1 MNPQPA
7 LHHQSHNLSCKNTT
21 MSSRAASEGAKDS
34 RSRLS
39 LGLKTVLKSLV
50 TGFLALATAWW
61 LRFLSFGTTLE
72 TALDFFRPIE
82 KDSYWDGH
90 REEVKDA
97 FVTSWDAYA
106 QYAWGK
112 FVSGPAILH

>member
-1 MNPQPA
+1 
-7 LHHQSHNLSCKNTT
+7 
-21 MSSRAASEGAKDS
+21 MSSRAASEAQKRPREEGAKDS

-39 LGLKTVLKSLV
+39 LGLKTALKSLV
-50 TGFLALATAWW
+50 TGFLALAAAWW
-61 LRFLSFGTTLE
+61 LRFLTFETTLE
-72 TALDFFRPIE
+72 TALDLFRPIE

>member
-1 MNPQPA
+1 
-7 LHHQSHNLSCKNTT
+7 

-39 LGLKTVLKSLV
+39 LGLKTALKSLV
-50 TGFLALATAWW
+50 TGFLALAATWW
-61 LRFLSFGTTLE
+61 LRFLSFETTLE

-82 KDSYWDGH
+82 KDSYWDAH

-112 FVSGPAILH
+112 FVSGLIILH